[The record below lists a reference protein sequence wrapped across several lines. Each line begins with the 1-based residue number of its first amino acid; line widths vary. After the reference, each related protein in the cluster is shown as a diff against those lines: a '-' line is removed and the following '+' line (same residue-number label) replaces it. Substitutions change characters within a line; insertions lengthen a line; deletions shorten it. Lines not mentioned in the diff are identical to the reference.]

1 MSYKPFKMKGHY
13 LKGPKQ
19 RKADPLPG
27 LNMGMDAKA
36 TNVAEK
42 GLASSSPMQMMEE
55 SPMKM
60 GHKKSPAKD
69 IKSTYNKA
77 KKYVKKTANKVKKSS
92 FVRGAKEVGE
102 GFKQIGRTI
111 ANPVDSFKADLKEYR
126 SRKASAKKKKSPAK
140 LGAMAGAAMKK
151 GAKSAAKLGMAAGA
165 GATMKKSPAKK
176 PLVGKQKNLPEG
188 LKSKILASP
197 AKMGKKGMK
206 TSPDREKRPHLYKD
220 ADKKAM
226 KERALGSKYTGKRS
240 TGGLKTLTPA
250 DRAKIS
256 KKSVSSKR
264 ALRMMKKAKNQRTRT
279 KMKASL

>member
-1 MSYKPFKMKGHY
+1 MSYKPFKMKGHT

-19 RKADPLPG
+19 RKAAPLPG

-77 KKYVKKTANKVKKSS
+77 KKYVKKTADKVKKSS

-102 GFKQIGRTI
+102 GFKTIGRTI
-111 ANPVDSFKADLKEYR
+111 ANPVDSFKADLKHYR
-126 SRKASAKKKKSPAK
+126 KMKASAKKKKSPAK
-140 LGAMAGAAMKK
+140 LGAMAGAAGAAMKK
-151 GAKSAAKLGMAAGA
+151 GAKSAAKMGMKKSPAKMMKKDAPA
-165 GATMKKSPAKK
+165 KMMKKSPAKK

-197 AKMGKKGMK
+197 AKMGEKSVK
-206 TSPDREKRPHLYKD
+206 TSP
-220 ADKKAM
+220 
-226 KERALGSKYTGKRS
+226 G
-240 TGGLKTLTPA
+240 A
-250 DRAKIS
+250 DRKAINKKILE
-256 KKSVSSKR
+256 KSINKIRVNRKIR
-264 ALRMMKKAKNQRTRT
+264 KAKMQRKTRRG
-279 KMKASL
+279 KMQGLTL

>member
-1 MSYKPFKMKGHY
+1 MSYKPFKMKGHT

-19 RKADPLPG
+19 RKAAPLPG

-42 GLASSSPMQMMEE
+42 GLASSSPMQMMDE

-77 KKYVKKTANKVKKSS
+77 KKYVKKTADKVKKSS
-92 FVRGAKEVGE
+92 FVRGAKEVGK

-140 LGAMAGAAMKK
+140 LGGMAGAAGAAMKK

-165 GATMKKSPAKK
+165 GMAAKKGAKSAAKMGMKKSPAKMGKGGPAGNIVGGAMKTKSPAKK

-197 AKMGKKGMK
+197 AKMGKK
-206 TSPDREKRPHLYKD
+206 
-220 ADKKAM
+220 
-226 KERALGSKYTGKRS
+226 SK
-240 TGGLKTLTPA
+240 
-250 DRAKIS
+250 
-256 KKSVSSKR
+256 
-264 ALRMMKKAKNQRTRT
+264 
-279 KMKASL
+279 

>member
-1 MSYKPFKMKGHY
+1 MKGHT

-19 RKADPLPG
+19 RKAAPLPG

-77 KKYVKKTANKVKKSS
+77 KKYVKKTADKVKKSS

-102 GFKQIGRTI
+102 GFKTIGRTI
-111 ANPVDSFKADLKEYR
+111 ANPVDSFKADLKHYR
-126 SRKASAKKKKSPAK
+126 KMKASAKKKKSPAK
-140 LGAMAGAAMKK
+140 LGAMAGAAGAAMKK
-151 GAKSAAKLGMAAGA
+151 GAKSAAKMG
-165 GATMKKSPAKK
+165 MKKSPAKK

-197 AKMGKKGMK
+197 AKMGEKSVK
-206 TSPDREKRPHLYKD
+206 TSP
-220 ADKKAM
+220 
-226 KERALGSKYTGKRS
+226 G
-240 TGGLKTLTPA
+240 A
-250 DRAKIS
+250 DRKAINKKILE
-256 KKSVSSKR
+256 KSINKIRVNRKIR
-264 ALRMMKKAKNQRTRT
+264 KAKMQRKTRRG
-279 KMKASL
+279 KMQGLTL

>member
-77 KKYVKKTANKVKKSS
+77 KKYVKKTADKVKKSS
-92 FVRGAKEVGE
+92 FVKGAKEVGR

-126 SRKASAKKKKSPAK
+126 TRKANAKKKKSPTK
-140 LGAMAGAAMKK
+140 LMGMAGPS
-151 GAKSAAKLGMAAGA
+151 GATRKSAAKMG
-165 GATMKKSPAKK
+165 MKKSPAKK

-197 AKMGKKGMK
+197 AKMGRKGVK

-250 DRAKIS
+250 DRAKIAKKSMDS
-256 KKSVSSKR
+256 KKAMK
-264 ALRMMKKAKNQRTRT
+264 LMKKKKR
-279 KMKASL
+279 